1 MDTNQSFMKERCQS
15 GEKDE
20 PNKQVDNISKQDSHF
35 YDISPK
41 ERLLASDETD
51 EHVTPNISNLRNEC
65 TDSPRTKL
73 AKFIPERPFK
83 INGNVSQVC
92 DSKIF
97 IKPTS
102 FTNGSR
108 SFHVALSMEEE
119 EDEEYPNEHT
129 YSKSCDCAD
138 EIIEAMQQN
147 IPAIS
152 RSVSEDFLQ
161 RSDAALQRRISV
173 VATSKGKLMGVPRVR
188 PGEKLLVRSP
198 SSSSQP
204 ISRTQ
209 QRILSVSSDVP
220 KKSRFTAEQKWIAF
234 CLCLVDF
241 TAFLSM
247 SIIAPFFPQEAASKG
262 MREAVSGFVFSI
274 YALVIMISSPVFG
287 KILPH
292 VGAKFMFL
300 CGVGFCG
307 GCNVLFGLL
316 DKVNGQ
322 VEFAVLCFVVRS
334 FEALGAAAFC
344 TASCTILIDQF
355 PDDIGTVFG
364 FTETCIGVGM
374 SIGPALGGA
383 LYAVGGFGL
392 PFFTLGGLVMLV
404 VPLCWYLLRNVK
416 DPEGLMKPPVSYKK
430 LLSMPHVVVVCLIL
444 AVSSQ
449 AQGFIDPT
457 LEPHMRQYGLDAS
470 IVGLLFLLLSGAY
483 AISSPIVGWVSG
495 NVENKYPLMIIGL
508 ILVTI
513 AMLLL
518 GPSDI
523 LPLQGS
529 VWLSIVSLILMGFS
543 FAAAYVPT
551 FESMFIAAM
560 NGGLE
565 DDINTY
571 SVVSGLWNSMY
582 SLGEVTGPSL
592 GGILSDFFTFPEAST
607 LMALC
612 TLAAFLVAL
621 VAWWNPCECFGPY
634 SLIEDAEEKLAS
646 SAENSEETDRVP
658 SREQTPLQDG
668 NVHTYGSLWEDKKN
682 PVV

>member
-1 MDTNQSFMKERCQS
+1 MENNQGITNEAFQTDET
-15 GEKDE
+15 DE
-20 PNKQVDNISKQDSHF
+20 PNK
-35 YDISPK
+35 
-41 ERLLASDETD
+41 LLENYFGNSQFSEDTIRQTLLDSDECD
-51 EHVTPNISNLRNEC
+51 ENVPHSALPIYLRESNESSE
-65 TDSPRTKL
+65 SPRTKL
-73 AKFIPERPFK
+73 AKFIPDTPFK
-83 INGNVSQVC
+83 INGNLNQIC
-92 DSKIF
+92 DSRIF
-97 IKPTS
+97 VRPLAVP
-102 FTNGSR
+102 NGTK
-108 SFHVALSMEEE
+108 SFHVSLSME
-119 EDEEYPNEHT
+119 DEGDSNEHT
-129 YSKSCDCAD
+129 YSKSCDCNED
-138 EIIEAMQQN
+138 IIESLQRHNCN
-147 IPAIS
+147 IT

-161 RSDAALQRRISV
+161 GPSELQRRISLV
-173 VATSKGKLMGVPRVR
+173 QTSKGKLMGVPRVR
-188 PGEKLLVRSP
+188 PGEKVVRSP
-198 SSSSQP
+198 SMSGQAPSLP
-204 ISRTQ
+204 TPRISDGSE
-209 QRILSVSSDVP
+209 LMP
-220 KKSRFTAEQKWIAF
+220 KKAKFTTEQKLIAF

-247 SIIAPFFPQEAASKG
+247 SIIAPFFPREAAEKG

-274 YALVIMISSPVFG
+274 YALVVMLASPVFG
-287 KILPH
+287 KILPS

-300 CGVGFCG
+300 SGVGFCG
-307 GCNVLFGLL
+307 ACNVLFGLL

-322 VEFAVLCFVVRS
+322 IEFTVLCFVVRS

-374 SIGPALGGA
+374 SIGPAIGGA

-392 PFFTLGGLVMLV
+392 PFFTLGGFVMLI
-404 VPLCWYLLRNVK
+404 VPLLWYLMRNVE
-416 DPEGLMKPPVSYKK
+416 DPEVVLNTSVSYKK
-430 LLSMPHVVVVCLIL
+430 LLSMPHVIVVCLIL
-444 AVSSQ
+444 AVASQ

-457 LEPHMRQYGLDAS
+457 LEPHMRQYNLDTS
-470 IVGLLFLLLSGAY
+470 IIGLLFLLLSGAY
-483 AISSPIVGWVSG
+483 ALSSPVVGWVSG
-495 NVENKYPLMIIGL
+495 KVENKYPIMIIGL
-508 ILVTI
+508 ILVTA

-518 GPSDI
+518 GPSEF
-523 LPLQGS
+523 LPINGS
-529 VWLSIVSLILMGFS
+529 LWLSVVALTFMGFS

-571 SVVSGLWNSMY
+571 SVVSGLWNSVY

-607 LMALC
+607 LMAFC
-612 TLAAFLVAL
+612 TFAAFLVAL
-621 VAWWNPCECFGPY
+621 VAWCNPCMCFGPY

-646 SAENSEETDRVP
+646 NHSSQEIIRVP